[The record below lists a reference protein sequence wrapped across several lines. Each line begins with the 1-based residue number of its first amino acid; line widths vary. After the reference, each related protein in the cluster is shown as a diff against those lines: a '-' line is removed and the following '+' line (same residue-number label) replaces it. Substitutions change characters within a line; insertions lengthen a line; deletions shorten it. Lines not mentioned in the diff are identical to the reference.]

1 MPQDATQGYF
11 VDDGCCLI
19 TSAPTELGG
28 WKGWLGRDRAA
39 PSGWKGVLGRD
50 RAAPSGELGGLR
62 SALRAPAVLDHR
74 AGAAGA
80 ARRIGHA
87 ERRNGMEMG
96 I

>member
-1 MPQDATQGYF
+1 M
-11 VDDGCCLI
+11 DD
-19 TSAPTELGG
+19 G
-28 WKGWLGRDRAA
+28 WKGR
-39 PSGWKGVLGRD
+39 LGRD

-96 I
+96 IQEGEVRERSKPYWRFKY